1 MSYLTQF
8 DISGVLTP
16 ITLLT
21 GDVGGAI
28 APVAG
33 NINLLGGNVLT
44 TTGVGN
50 TITFDL
56 DNGTNG
62 QVLIGGGADPAWAT
76 ITSADATVTFAVGAN
91 TLDLSVVA
99 VALDFVTDVGTAT
112 EAADTIDIL
121 GGTGINTAGAAAV
134 VTINLDIP
142 VLVANGGTGLTTITD
157 GGVMVGSGAGAITP
171 LTVGTNGQVLLGSTA
186 ADPVFAT
193 LTSTGSTIDFTL
205 GAGTLNLETNGAVST
220 SFPTDS
226 GTATPAAGVLT
237 VAGGTNITT
246 SGAGSTVTINLD
258 AAITLAT
265 SVTSPLYTV
274 ASGDLVL
281 NMADDAGTDAV
292 SFTNDSDAE
301 VAYIDS
307 LGAASFT
314 ELDVDNINIDGNTI
328 ISTDTD
334 GDITLTP
341 DGSGNVNIS
350 YLTQYTLPITGA
362 SGAIGDLA
370 DGLGSNLQ
378 MLTSNGVGSE
388 PTWEDAAVI
397 FTWAVTTVNASI
409 VVNNGYIADKVGLLT
424 MTLPA
429 SGAIGDIIELTNIN
443 TAVGWRI
450 AQNALQAIRFGSLLT
465 TIGVGGY
472 LEATVLGDSVRLV
485 CTVSGTSTRWLV
497 LSVIGNI
504 TIV

>member
-8 DISGVLTP
+8 DISGVVVP
-16 ITLLT
+16 IQTLT
-21 GDVGGAI
+21 GDAGGAI
-28 APVAG
+28 SPVAG

-44 TTGVGN
+44 STGAGN
-50 TITFDL
+50 TIIFDL

-112 EAADTIDIL
+112 EAANTIDIL
-121 GGTGINTAGAAAV
+121 GGTNINTVGAAAV
-134 VTINLDIP
+134 
-142 VLVANGGTGLTTITD
+142 
-157 GGVMVGSGAGAITP
+157 
-171 LTVGTNGQVLLGSTA
+171 
-186 ADPVFAT
+186 
-193 LTSTGSTIDFTL
+193 
-205 GAGTLNLETNGAVST
+205 
-220 SFPTDS
+220 
-226 GTATPAAGVLT
+226 
-237 VAGGTNITT
+237 
-246 SGAGSTVTINLD
+246 VTINLD

-281 NMADDAGTDAV
+281 NMADDAGIDTV

-301 VAYIDS
+301 VAFIDS

-314 ELDVDNINIDGNTI
+314 ELDVDNITIDGNTI
-328 ISTDTD
+328 ISADTD

-350 YLTQYTLPITGA
+350 YLTQYTLPIAGA
-362 SGAIGDLA
+362 SGAIGDLV
-370 DGLGSNLQ
+370 DGLGSSGEV
-378 MLTSNGVGSE
+378 LTSNGVGAE
-388 PTWEDAAVI
+388 ATWQAAAGGGL
-397 FTWAVTTVNASI
+397 TWAVTTVNASI

-450 AQNALQAIRFGSLLT
+450 AQNALQAIRFGNLLT

-472 LEATVLGDSVRLV
+472 LEATVLGDSLRLV

-497 LSVIGNI
+497 LSSLGNI
-504 TIV
+504 TVV